1 MIAQA
6 GQSRFLVVAL
16 ILLPLLACASTPAG
30 LNLRAG
36 PGGSLAYVLA
46 DPPLYLSVSRE
57 TGERLGLSETE
68 RYLTDL
74 AQRLRTH
81 VADLE
86 AKSVLPAYCS
96 VSVRMLAEP
105 GVACIRRHGN
115 PTAEPLEALLRVTM
129 SAPRERAGA
138 ELQDL
143 TIQVEIGSASRP

>member
-6 GQSRFLVVAL
+6 GQSRCLVVAL
-16 ILLPLLACASTPAG
+16 ILPLLSCASTPAG

-57 TGERLGLSETE
+57 AGERLGLSETE
-68 RYLTDL
+68 LYLTDL

-86 AKSVLPAYCS
+86 AKSMLPAFCS
-96 VSVRMLAEP
+96 VSVQVLAEP
-105 GVACIRRHGN
+105 AVACIRGHGN

-129 SAPRERAGA
+129 SAPRQRAGA
-138 ELQDL
+138 ELQDV